1 MTLQP
6 VQSLAQGH
14 DSPDQ
19 VGQDDPWQRPWL
31 TMRQAAIYVGNRS
44 LKAFYIWRKRHG
56 IVCRANGT
64 VARRDLDR
72 ALDPRLK
79 RRRVMHPASLANLQR
94 GAKRHGR

>member
-1 MTLQP
+1 MSRLQSI
-6 VQSLAQGH
+6 QAFG
-14 DSPDQ
+14 Q
-19 VGQDDPWQRPWL
+19 VDHHANDRPEHVGLWL
-31 TMRQAAIYVGNRS
+31 TSRQAAAYVGNAS
-44 LKAFYIWRKRHG
+44 VKAFYQWRDRHG
-56 IVCRANGT
+56 IVARANGT